1 MRMIR
6 IGILETGN
14 TRPELLAEHGSFA
27 SWFERLFTDSRLN
40 LVFET
45 FVVYN
50 GELPTSATLPCDAY
64 MITGS
69 AASANDDEDWI
80 RKLEQ
85 FLRVA
90 AESVPIIAVCFG
102 HQVIHKALG
111 GRVVRAEQGWGVG
124 IHDYDLINPP
134 EWLNAPPDR
143 LSFCASHNDQVID
156 TAPGTQIIARSE
168 FCPIAATTIGDNVLT
183 VQSHPEMSKDFS
195 RAIYNLRR
203 DLLGEEL
210 TDSAIASL
218 TKSTNE
224 EAFIDMVE
232 QFLAPRLGLQA
243 PQPTARSA

>member
-27 SWFERLFTDSRLN
+27 SWFERLFADSRLN

-50 GELPTSATLPCDAY
+50 GELPASATVSSDAY

-69 AASANDDEDWI
+69 AASANDDEAWI
-80 RKLEQ
+80 RKLEE

-90 AESVPIIAVCFG
+90 AKNVPIIAVCFG
-102 HQVIHKALG
+102 H
-111 GRVVRAEQGWGVG
+111 
-124 IHDYDLINPP
+124 
-134 EWLNAPPDR
+134 
-143 LSFCASHNDQVID
+143 QVID

-168 FCPIAATTIGDNVLT
+168 FCPIAATTIGNNVLT

-232 QFLAPRLGLQA
+232 QFLAARLGLQA